1 MNIVDVLLG
10 NLKGGVITLRFPE
23 QPPIELAF
31 RGLVENDTELCIGCG
46 QCAYPCTTGAIV
58 VQKVGEGFEW
68 TYKPGLCTFCSRC
81 LDRCPTKALTM
92 QQVRP
97 PSYRTAGELNQ
108 TLKIAKKK
116 PAAKPAAAPAPGAAP
131 ATETG
136 GTV

>member
-1 MNIVDVLLG
+1 
-10 NLKGGVITLRFPE
+10 
-23 QPPIELAF
+23 
-31 RGLVENDTELCIGCG
+31 
-46 QCAYPCTTGAIV
+46 
-58 VQKVGEGFEW
+58 
-68 TYKPGLCTFCSRC
+68 
-81 LDRCPTKALTM
+81 M